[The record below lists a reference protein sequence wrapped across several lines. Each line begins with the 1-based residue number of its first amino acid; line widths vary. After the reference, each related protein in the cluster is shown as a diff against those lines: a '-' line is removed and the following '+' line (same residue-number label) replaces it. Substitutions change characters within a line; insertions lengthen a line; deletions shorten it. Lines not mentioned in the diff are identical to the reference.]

1 MFVDRIPAR
10 YLGGLLAAALTV
22 LALTVLPAPPAS
34 ADHQT
39 CTGDYPTGSLNI
51 GHPDLNASHD
61 IGWNGQVALNNAE
74 TRVFT
79 LSSIRSGLEDGSDV
93 ATTVAE
99 IIHEK
104 DVEVMEV
111 LDFTPEQI
119 AHAAL
124 STAEII
130 ARAVA
135 IGLTTAALAT
145 YINETTAMAVQRNLE
160 GRIAG
165 EDACGSVLAGDM
177 VDQLWVAAVQRNL
190 ASDGPPLALLLIPTD
205 HEEPGGDAG
214 EWPLQPQHEEE
225 DYAWCP
231 EIDLPET
238 LPVPATETDLNQP
251 NGPSTGGNC
260 VPGYLEGFLH
270 EPYDGAPR
278 VTVEAIVRNTI
289 DHAKAHHLPV
299 RQAEDHY
306 AAAMA
311 ALDDGRYKEAFVQ
324 FRSAY
329 QAAAGHDG

>member
-1 MFVDRIPAR
+1 MSVDWIRTRHLI
-10 YLGGLLAAALTV
+10 GLLVLALTV
-22 LALTVLPAPPAS
+22 LALTTITDRPAY

-39 CTGDYPTGSLNI
+39 CTGDYPTGTLII
-51 GHPDLNASHD
+51 GHPDLNASQD
-61 IGWNGQVALNNAE
+61 IGWNGQVALNNIE

-79 LSSIRSGLEDGSDV
+79 AQSIRSALEDGSGV
-93 ATTVAE
+93 ATSVAE

-104 DVEVMEV
+104 DVEAMEA

-124 STAEII
+124 STAETI
-130 ARAVA
+130 ARVVA
-135 IGLTTAALAT
+135 IGLTTAALVA
-145 YINETTAMAVQRNLE
+145 YIAETAAMAVQRNIE
-160 GRIAG
+160 GKIAG
-165 EDACGSVLAGDM
+165 EDACSSVTAGDM
-177 VDQLWVAAVQRNL
+177 VDQIWVSHVLRNL

-214 EWPLQPQHEEE
+214 PWPLQPQHEEE

-231 EIDLPET
+231 EIDLPEA
-238 LPVPATETDLNQP
+238 LPDPAGETNLNQP

-260 VPGYLEGFLH
+260 VPGYLEGFLN

-278 VTVEAIVRNTI
+278 VTVQAIVRDAI

-306 AAAMA
+306 AAAVA
-311 ALDDGRYKEAFVQ
+311 ALSSNRYKEAFVQ

-329 QAAAGHDG
+329 QAAAGQDG

>member
-1 MFVDRIPAR
+1 M
-10 YLGGLLAAALTV
+10 ALTV
-22 LALTVLPAPPAS
+22 ATLSAVSNRPAY

-39 CTGDYPTGSLNI
+39 CTGDYPLGTLII
-51 GHPDLNASHD
+51 GYPDLNASKD
-61 IGWNGQVALNNAE
+61 IGWNGQVALNNAQ
-74 TRVFT
+74 TAVFT
-79 LSSIRSGLEDGSDV
+79 TSSIRSALEDGSGV
-93 ATTVAE
+93 ATSVAE

-124 STAEII
+124 STAETI

-135 IGLTTAALAT
+135 IGLTTAALVT
-145 YINETTAMAVQRNLE
+145 YIAETALMAVQRNIE
-160 GRIAG
+160 GKVAG
-165 EDACGSVLAGDM
+165 ENACGSVLAGDM
-177 VDQLWVAAVQRNL
+177 LDQIWVATVQRNL
-190 ASDGPPLALLLIPTD
+190 GSDDPPLALALIPTD
-205 HEEPGGDAG
+205 SEEAGGNAG

-231 EIDLPET
+231 EIDLPEA
-238 LPVPATETDLNQP
+238 LPEPSGPTDLNQP
-251 NGPSTGGNC
+251 NGSSTGGNC
-260 VPGYLEGFLH
+260 VPGYLEGFLN

-278 VTVEAIVRNTI
+278 VTVQAIVRDTI

-306 AAAMA
+306 AAAVV
-311 ALDDGRYKEAFVQ
+311 ALGQGRYKEAFVQ

-329 QAAAGHDG
+329 QAAAGQDG